1 MSSFQITIT
10 PKERAA
16 GRFVSRVRRALQKAL
31 AEEANERGINQSDIA
46 RLIGVNRSVISR
58 EIRGHKDITLS
69 RVGELVWAMG
79 GMPFFEIRWPN
90 ARQGLNA
97 NHTSIQPQAITTAQ
111 HDAAGIPVGTG
122 SPIIRFASL
131 AS

>member
-46 RLIGVNRSVISR
+46 RMIGVNRSVISR
-58 EIRGHKDITLS
+58 EIRGHKDLTLS

-79 GMPFFEIRWPN
+79 GVPLFEIQWPHS
-90 ARQGLNA
+90 RQGSNLA
-97 NHTSIQPQAITTAQ
+97 QFGVQPQTVTSAQ
-111 HDAAGIPVGTG
+111 ADLGPPVA
-122 SPIIRFASL
+122 PNVPPIRFSSL
-131 AS
+131 GS